1 MRPEDRF
8 YLESHEWAKLD
19 GDTISVG
26 ITDFAIEQL
35 GEAGSGGFEA
45 EFADHTALGP
55 PQVATDHRLAA
66 PLLEHPDG
74 RQYPADPGVVG
85 DLSIGERYVEVD
97 TKENLRTV
105 QIEVANRGSHGRPRA
120 HADLAS
126 SIMRTENPHSLSY
139 QLSILAM

>member
-55 PQVATDHRLAA
+55 PQVGAQNYLRPVLARILDRRQRRGDPRVVCDIA
-66 PLLEHPDG
+66 IG
-74 RQYPADPGVVG
+74 RQRA
-85 DLSIGERYVEVD
+85 IQVD
-97 TKENLRTV
+97 
-105 QIEVANRGSHGRPRA
+105 ANE
-120 HADLAS
+120 HAA
-126 SIMRTENPHSLSY
+126 
-139 QLSILAM
+139 A